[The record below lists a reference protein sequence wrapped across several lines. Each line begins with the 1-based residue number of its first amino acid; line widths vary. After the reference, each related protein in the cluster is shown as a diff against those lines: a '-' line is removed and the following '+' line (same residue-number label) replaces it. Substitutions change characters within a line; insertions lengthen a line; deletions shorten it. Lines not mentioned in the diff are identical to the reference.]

1 MVPISELA
9 SNPRQPTYRLI
20 ANGLRNQILTGQLV
34 PGQQLPPKPKLME
47 IWQSSSF
54 TIHTAVQTLIK
65 EGWIESIRGAGTFV
79 APFKNRFACAGIY
92 HGRDIFSQAQASFS
106 RMLHTCLLKQLNALG
121 KEALVFLDSRA
132 ENKQGTILPAL
143 ADAIFHRRIQ
153 CLIAP
158 TLNDVDAR
166 TLTRVN
172 LPTAFTAHRSSAHQ
186 VDFDLQSLLRQSVR
200 SLADQGCRSIGLIS
214 NAIAPFD
221 INETENFNS
230 FYPSFYDAVKRECLI
245 TREEWIRRPKQ
256 SLADADF
263 ERFGYDEFV
272 KLWSLLEKPDGV
284 IIYPEG
290 MVRGASMAVLK
301 LGVKVQEEMKF
312 VLHRNAHNH
321 FLCPFPA
328 IWVISDEALIAAEF
342 IKMIQRQFEG
352 ERVSPVLVPYSIESS
367 DAFA

>member
-1 MVPISELA
+1 M
-9 SNPRQPTYRLI
+9 
-20 ANGLRNQILTGQLV
+20 
-34 PGQQLPPKPKLME
+34 K

-92 HGRDIFSQAQASFS
+92 HGRDIFSHAQASFS
-106 RMLHTCLLKQLNALG
+106 RALHTCVVNQLNALG

-143 ADAIFHRRIQ
+143 ADAIYHRRIQ

-172 LPTAFTAHRSSAHQ
+172 MPTAFTAHPSSSHQ
-186 VDFDLQSLLRQSVR
+186 VDFDLNSLLSESVR
-200 SLADQGCRSIGLIS
+200 TLAAQGCRSIGLIS
-214 NAIAPFD
+214 MAVAPHD
-221 INETENFNS
+221 AQIKDNFS
-230 FYPSFYDAVKRECLI
+230 TFYPSFYAAIRAEGLS
-245 TREEWIRRPKQ
+245 TREEWIRKPQ
-256 SLADADF
+256 QYLTDAEF
-263 ERFGYDEFV
+263 ERFGYEEFI
-272 KLWSLLEKPDGV
+272 KLWGLAEKPDGV
-284 IIYPEG
+284 IVYPEG
-290 MVRGASMAVLK
+290 IVRGASMAILQ

-312 VLHRNAHNH
+312 VFHRNAHSH

-328 IWVISDEALIAAEF
+328 TWVISDEALVAREF